1 MAMYTKM
8 TASGSS
14 LIVNPRTISKEL
26 ETKISLSIAGVIQR
40 QGAGGLQQLTT
51 KLVRQAVEKEI
62 HVSLTNHKEVLKR
75 LMHQE
80 FRKIKAQ
87 KVAKRVVPE
96 PWKIQ
101 DRRESVRKGRSSPS
115 HWTDSDWD

>member
-8 TASGSS
+8 TATGSS

-26 ETKISLSIAGVIQR
+26 ESKIALSIAGVIQR

-101 DRRESVRKGRSSPS
+101 DRRESVRKGRARQ
-115 HWTDSDWD
+115 